1 MARADLRVSKPSA
14 YGAFLEAPDVPA
26 AFARRVID
34 AWRNRPRV
42 YFSLV
47 VSGGDLA
54 RRCYQRL
61 AEDGADAID
70 WSTVDIYWGD
80 ERLVPRRH
88 PDSNEYLVREALI
101 NRVPPVRG
109 VFPMRVESNAGSYD
123 ALVRGAAPFDLI
135 HLGLGP
141 DAHTASLFPDSDA
154 LDAPITRYVVD
165 NEDPSG
171 KNPHP
176 RRTLTFAGIALGE
189 LVVVT
194 VDGEEKRDAL
204 QRVIDGD
211 PTAPASRIRAP
222 RVEWLVGPSAL

>member
-1 MARADLRVSKPSA
+1 MM
-14 YGAFLEAPDVPA
+14 YGAFLEAPDVTA
-26 AFARRVID
+26 AFARRVVD
-34 AWRNRPRV
+34 AWRNRPRA
-42 YFSLV
+42 YFSMVL
-47 VSGGDLA
+47 SGGELA
-54 RRCYQRL
+54 RRCYRRL
-61 AEDGADAID
+61 ARDARDEID

-88 PDSNEYLVREALI
+88 PDSNEQLVREALI
-101 NRVPPVRG
+101 NQVPPLRG

-135 HLGLGP
+135 HLGLGA
-141 DAHTASLFPDSDA
+141 DGHTASLFPGSDA

-165 NEDPSG
+165 TEDPLG
-171 KNPHP
+171 NNPHP

-194 VDGEEKRDAL
+194 VDGEEKREAL

-211 PTAPASRIRAP
+211 LTAPASRIRAP
-222 RVEWLVGPSAL
+222 RVEWLVGESAL

>member
-1 MARADLRVSKPSA
+1 MSA
-14 YGAFLEAPDVPA
+14 SSPYGVFVEAHDVPT
-26 AFARRVID
+26 AFAHRVID
-34 AWRNRPRV
+34 AWRNRPRA

-54 RRCYQRL
+54 RHCYQRL
-61 AEDGADAID
+61 AREGHDAID
-70 WSTVDIYWGD
+70 WSTVDIFWGD

-88 PDSNEYLVREALI
+88 PDSNEQLVREALI
-101 NRVPPVRG
+101 NHVPPVRG

-141 DAHTASLFPDSDA
+141 DGHTASLFPDSNA
-154 LDAPITRYVVD
+154 LRAPTTRYVVD
-165 NEDPSG
+165 NEDPLG
-171 KNPHP
+171 LNPHA
-176 RRTLTFAGIALGE
+176 RRTLTFAGIALGD

-211 PTAPASRIRAP
+211 PTAPAALIRAP
-222 RVEWLVGPSAL
+222 RVEWLVGDDAS

>member
-1 MARADLRVSKPSA
+1 VTQRRA
-14 YGAFLEAPDVPA
+14 YGAFLEAHDVPA

-34 AWRNRPRV
+34 AWRNRPRA

-61 AEDGADAID
+61 AEDGHDAIE

-88 PDSNEYLVREALI
+88 PDSNEHLVREALI

-141 DAHTASLFPDSDA
+141 DGHTASLFPDTDA

-165 NEDPSG
+165 TEDPTG
-171 KNPHP
+171 RNPHP

-194 VDGEEKRDAL
+194 VDGAEKRDAL

-211 PTAPASRIRAP
+211 PSAPASHIRAP
-222 RVEWLVGPSAL
+222 RVEWLVGDDAL

>member
-1 MARADLRVSKPSA
+1 MARADLRVSKPAA
-14 YGAFLEAPDVPA
+14 YGAFMETHDVPA

-34 AWRNRPRV
+34 AWRNRPRA

-61 AEDGADAID
+61 AKDGHDTID

-123 ALVRGAAPFDLI
+123 ALVRGAAPFDLV

-141 DAHTASLFPDSDA
+141 DGHTASLFPDAEA
-154 LDAPITRYVVD
+154 LDTPITRYVVD
-165 NEDPSG
+165 TEDPHG
-171 KNPHP
+171 NNPHA
-176 RRTLTFAGIALGE
+176 RRTFTFAGIALGE

-194 VDGEEKRDAL
+194 VYGAEKRDAM
-204 QRVIDGD
+204 QRVGVA
-211 PTAPASRIRAP
+211 TGNS
-222 RVEWLVGPSAL
+222 

>member
-1 MARADLRVSKPSA
+1 M
-14 YGAFLEAPDVPA
+14 YGTFVEAPDVPA
-26 AFARRVID
+26 AFARRVIE
-34 AWRNRPRV
+34 AWRSRPHA

-54 RRCYQRL
+54 RRCYRRL
-61 AEDGADAID
+61 AQDGRDEID

-101 NRVPPVRG
+101 NHVPPLRG

-123 ALVRGAAPFDLI
+123 ALVRSGAPFDLI
-135 HLGLGP
+135 HLGLGS
-141 DAHTASLFPDSDA
+141 DGHTASLFPGADA
-154 LDAPITRYVVD
+154 LDVPITRYVVD
-165 NEDPSG
+165 TEDPG
-171 KNPHP
+171 GANPHA
-176 RRTLTFAGIALGE
+176 RRTLTFPGIALGE

-194 VDGEEKRDAL
+194 VDGEAKRDAL

-222 RVEWLVGPSAL
+222 RVEWLVDDSAL